1 MSSLAADSDKYP
13 TVSADRAEEPLR
25 AVERRAQLRA
35 LVEQHYEFV
44 WRSLR
49 RLGVPDSDAEDSAQE
64 VFVSLSRRLDDVEP
78 GRVRGF
84 LYRTAMNHAA
94 HAHRTRLRRRE
105 VSDDGLD
112 QQASPAP
119 SPEDLLASARAK
131 ALFYRV
137 LALLELDL
145 RAVLV
150 LYELERLT
158 MAEIAEI
165 LEVPVGTVASRLR
178 RARAAFVEQARRATT
193 QPEAGGDP

>member
-1 MSSLAADSDKYP
+1 MSALAADSNEY
-13 TVSADRAEEPLR
+13 SAARADQAEEPPR
-25 AVERRAQLRA
+25 AVERHEQLRA

-49 RLGVPDSDAEDSAQE
+49 RFGVPDSDAEDWAQE
-64 VFVSLSRRLDDVEP
+64 VFVSLSRRFDEVEP
-78 GRVRGF
+78 SRVRGF

-112 QQASPAP
+112 QQASAAP
-119 SPEDLLASARAK
+119 SPEDLIVSARAK
-131 ALFYRV
+131 DLFYRV
-137 LALLELDL
+137 LALLDLDL
-145 RAVLV
+145 CAVFV
-150 LYELERLT
+150 LYELEQLT

-165 LEVPVGTVASRLR
+165 LEVPPGTVASRLR